1 MTDNGLVVQFL
12 IVSPLLL
19 VSLVLHEL
27 AHGWV
32 AWKLGDP
39 TAKLHG
45 RLTLNPLKHL
55 DTWGTV
61 MLAVTF
67 LGSGGRFF
75 FGWAKPVPI
84 SPWHFKDPQR
94 GMMLVG
100 AAGPLTNYLLALVA
114 AGLIWLT
121 YTRSAFITETLYILF
136 ALNVILGTLNLI
148 PIPPLD
154 GSRVLGGFLPRAAYR
169 RWLTY
174 DRYGNY
180 VFLGLFVVLIASPGL
195 FNATFGAVLR
205 LWLNLLPEWV
215 RLWASGSL

>member
-39 TAKLHG
+39 TAKAHG
-45 RLTLNPLKHL
+45 RLTLNPIKHL
-55 DTWGTV
+55 DTWGTI

-67 LGSGGRFF
+67 IGSQGSFF
-75 FGWAKPVPI
+75 FGWAKPVPVDTRY
-84 SPWHFKDPQR
+84 FRDPQR

-100 AAGPLTNYLLALVA
+100 AAGPAANAALALIA

-121 YTRSAFITETLYILF
+121 YSWSLFLGQALYMLF
-136 ALNVILGTLNLI
+136 VLNVILMAFNLV

-154 GSRVLGGFLPRAAYR
+154 GSRVVGGLLPRDLYL
-169 RWLTY
+169 RWLDL
-174 DRYGNY
+174 DRYGNF
-180 VFLGLFVVLIASPGL
+180 VFMGLLVVMLAAPQV
-195 FNATFGAVLR
+195 FQATIGRVLDWAY
-205 LWLNLLPEWV
+205 LLLP
-215 RLWASGSL
+215 GG

>member
-1 MTDNGLVVQFL
+1 VTGNEEFVRF
-12 IVSPLLL
+12 IVTMPLLL

-39 TAKLHG
+39 TAKSHG

-55 DTWGTV
+55 DVWGTIALV
-61 MLAVTF
+61 VTF
-67 LGSGGRFF
+67 VGSGGSFF

-84 SPWHFKDPQR
+84 SPWRFKDPQR

-100 AAGPLTNYLLALVA
+100 AAGPATNFGLALVA
-114 AGLIWLT
+114 AGSVWLT
-121 YTRSAFITETLYILF
+121 YSWNLFVAQALALAFV
-136 ALNVILGTLNLI
+136 LNVVLGVLNLL

-154 GSRVLGGFLPRAAYR
+154 GSRVLGGLLPRDLYA
-169 RWLTY
+169 RWVDL

-180 VFLGLFVVLIASPGL
+180 VFMGLLVVMLAAPQV
-195 FNATFGAVLR
+195 FDATIGAVLR
-205 LWLNLLPEWV
+205 WSYGLLP
-215 RLWASGSL
+215 GG

>member
-1 MTDNGLVVQFL
+1 MTDNSLVVQFL
-12 IVSPLLL
+12 IISPLLL

-39 TAKLHG
+39 TAKELG
-45 RLTLNPLKHL
+45 RLTLNPIKHL
-55 DTWGTV
+55 DTWGTI

-67 LGSGGRFF
+67 IGSQGSFF
-75 FGWAKPVPI
+75 FGWAKPVPVD
-84 SPWHFKDPQR
+84 PRHFRDPQR

-100 AAGPLTNYLLALVA
+100 AAGPAANFALALVA

-121 YTRSAFITETLYILF
+121 YTWSPFLADALF
-136 ALNVILGTLNLI
+136 MLFVLNVILMAINLV

-154 GSRVLGGFLPRAAYR
+154 GSRVLGGFLPRDVYL
-169 RWLTY
+169 RWVDL

-180 VFLGLFVVLIASPGL
+180 VFMGLLVVMLAAPQVFQSTIGR
-195 FNATFGAVLR
+195 VLD
-205 LWLNLLPEWV
+205 WSYALLP
-215 RLWASGSL
+215 GG

>member
-1 MTDNGLVVQFL
+1 MTGNGLIVQFL
-12 IVSPLLL
+12 IISPLLL

-39 TAKLHG
+39 TAKAHG
-45 RLTLNPLKHL
+45 RLTLNPIRHL
-55 DTWGTV
+55 DRWGTI

-75 FGWAKPVPI
+75 FGWAKPVPVD
-84 SPWHFKDPQR
+84 PRYFKDPQR

-100 AAGPLTNYLLALVA
+100 AAGPITNYLLALVTA
-114 AGLIWLT
+114 ALIWLT
-121 YTRSAFITETLYILF
+121 YTWSAWLENALTILF

-154 GSRVLGGFLPRAAYR
+154 GSRVLGGFLPREAYA
-169 RWLTY
+169 RWVAY

-180 VFLGLFVVLIASPGL
+180 VFMGLFVVLIAFPVVFSD
-195 FNATFGAVLR
+195 TIGAVLA
-205 LWLNLLPEWV
+205 WSFVLLP
-215 RLWASGSL
+215 GG

>member
-1 MTDNGLVVQFL
+1 VTGNDLFLRFLVTL
-12 IVSPLLL
+12 PLLL
-19 VSLVLHEL
+19 LSLVIHEL

-55 DTWGTV
+55 DVWGTV
-61 MLAVTF
+61 ALVVTF
-67 LGSGGRFF
+67 VGSAGSFF

-84 SPWHFKDPQR
+84 SPGRFKDPQR

-100 AAGPLTNYLLALVA
+100 AAGPAANFTLALVA
-114 AGLIWLT
+114 AGLVWLT
-121 YTRSAFITETLYILF
+121 YTWSLF
-136 ALNVILGTLNLI
+136 AAQALALAFVLNVVLGVINLI

-154 GSRVLGGFLPRAAYR
+154 GSRVVGGFLPRDLYL
-169 RWLTY
+169 RWVDL

-180 VFLGLFVVLIASPGL
+180 VFMGLFVVMLAAPQV
-195 FNATFGAVLR
+195 FQATIGRVLDWAY
-205 LWLNLLPEWV
+205 LLLP
-215 RLWASGSL
+215 GG

>member
-12 IVSPLLL
+12 IISPLLL

-39 TAKLHG
+39 TAKAHG
-45 RLTLNPLKHL
+45 RLTLNPIKHL

-67 LGSGGRFF
+67 LGSGGSFF

-100 AAGPLTNYLLALVA
+100 AAGPITNYLLALVA
-114 AGLIWLT
+114 AGLMWLT
-121 YTRSAFITETLYILF
+121 YTWSLWLAQTLYILF
-136 ALNVILGTLNLI
+136 ALNVILGTINLI

-154 GSRVLGGFLPRAAYR
+154 GSRVLGGFLPREAYT
-169 RWLTY
+169 RWVTY
-174 DRYGNY
+174 DRYGNF
-180 VFLGLFVVLIASPGL
+180 VFLGLFVVMIAFPVV
-195 FNATFGAVLR
+195 FNDTIGAVLQ
-205 LWLNLLPEWV
+205 LSFILLP
-215 RLWASGSL
+215 GG

>member
-1 MTDNGLVVQFL
+1 MSDTSLVGQFL
-12 IVSPLLL
+12 LVSPLLL

-55 DTWGTV
+55 DPWGAV
-61 MLAVTF
+61 MLAITF
-67 LGSGGRFF
+67 FGSGGSFF

-84 SPWHFKDPQR
+84 SPGRFKDPQR

-100 AAGPLTNYLLALVA
+100 AAGPSANFALALVA
-114 AGLIWLT
+114 AGLVWLT
-121 YTRSAFITETLYILF
+121 YTWSLF
-136 ALNVILGTLNLI
+136 AAQALALAFVLNVVLGVINLI

-154 GSRVLGGFLPRAAYR
+154 GSRVVGGFLPRDLYL
-169 RWLTY
+169 RWVDL

-180 VFLGLFVVLIASPGL
+180 VFMGLFVVMLAAPQV
-195 FNATFGAVLR
+195 FQATIGRVLDWAY
-205 LWLNLLPEWV
+205 LLLP
-215 RLWASGSL
+215 GG

>member
-1 MTDNGLVVQFL
+1 VTGNGLIVQFL
-12 IVSPLLL
+12 IISPLLL

-45 RLTLNPLKHL
+45 RLTLSPLKHL

-75 FGWAKPVPI
+75 FGWAKPVPVD
-84 SPWHFKDPQR
+84 PRYFKDPQR

-100 AAGPLTNYLLALVA
+100 AAGPVTNYLLASVA

-121 YTRSAFITETLYILF
+121 YTWSMWLAQTLYILF

-154 GSRVLGGFLPRAAYR
+154 GSRVLGGFLPREAYA
-169 RWLTY
+169 RWVTY
-174 DRYGNY
+174 DRFGNF
-180 VFLGLFVVLIASPGL
+180 VFMGLFIVMIAFPVV
-195 FNATFGAVLR
+195 FNDTLGVL
-205 LWLNLLPEWV
+205 LAWSFKLLP
-215 RLWASGSL
+215 GG

>member
-1 MTDNGLVVQFL
+1 MSGNGLVGQFL
-12 IVSPLLL
+12 LISPLLL

-32 AWKLGDP
+32 AWLLGDP
-39 TAKLHG
+39 TAQEHG

-55 DTWGTV
+55 DVWGTV
-61 MLAVTF
+61 FLAVTYF
-67 LGSGGRFF
+67 GSGGSYF

-100 AAGPLTNYLLALVA
+100 LAGPAANLTVALIA

-121 YTRSAFITETLYILF
+121 YTWNLFIAQALLMLF
-136 ALNVILGTLNLI
+136 ILNVILMAFNLV

-154 GSRVLGGFLPRAAYR
+154 GSRVLGGLLPRKVYP
-169 RWLTY
+169 RWLAL

-180 VFLGLFVVLIASPGL
+180 VFLGLVVVMLAMPTV
-195 FNATFGAVLR
+195 FAATIGAVLQ
-205 LWLNLLPEWV
+205 WSFQLLP
-215 RLWASGSL
+215 GG

>member
-1 MTDNGLVVQFL
+1 MTDNGVFLRFLVTL
-12 IVSPLLL
+12 PLLL
-19 VSLVLHEL
+19 VSLVIHEL

-55 DTWGTV
+55 DVWGTV
-61 MLAVTF
+61 ALVVTF
-67 LGSGGRFF
+67 VGSRGTFF

-100 AAGPLTNYLLALVA
+100 AAGPAANFALALIAV
-114 AGLIWLT
+114 GLVWLT
-121 YTRSAFITETLYILF
+121 YTWSLF
-136 ALNVILGTLNLI
+136 AAQALALAFVLNVVLGVINLI

-154 GSRVLGGFLPRAAYR
+154 GSRVVGGFLPRDLYL
-169 RWLTY
+169 RWVDL

-180 VFLGLFVVLIASPGL
+180 VFMGLFVVMLAAPQV
-195 FNATFGAVLR
+195 FQATIGRVLDWAY
-205 LWLNLLPEWV
+205 LLLP
-215 RLWASGSL
+215 GG

>member
-1 MTDNGLVVQFL
+1 MTDNSLFVQFL
-12 IVSPLLL
+12 IISPLLI

-32 AWKLGDP
+32 AWRLGDP

-55 DTWGTV
+55 STWGTV

-67 LGSGGRFF
+67 LGSRGSFF
-75 FGWAKPVPI
+75 FGWAKPVPVD
-84 SPWHFKDPQR
+84 PRYFKDQQR
-94 GMMLVG
+94 GMMLVS

-121 YTRSAFITETLYILF
+121 YTWSMWLAQTLYILF
-136 ALNVILGTLNLI
+136 VLNVIFGTINLI

-154 GSRVLGGFLPRAAYR
+154 GSRVLGGFLPRETYA
-169 RWLTY
+169 RWVDL
-174 DRYGNY
+174 DRYGPY
-180 VFLGLFVVLIASPGL
+180 VFMGLLVVMLAAPQVFESTIGR
-195 FNATFGAVLR
+195 VLD
-205 LWLNLLPEWV
+205 WSYALLP
-215 RLWASGSL
+215 GG